1 MKIFKIN
8 QKYIKLFINNSI
20 FLIFFFL
27 TVSCEKH
34 NNSTSTMSENLL
46 RFLNSKNYDS
56 KFIAHA
62 AGGINFDTYTNS
74 VEALE
79 KSIDNG
85 YRLIEIDLMETS
97 DNFFI
102 GGHHDWPSFKKK
114 LTNYEYQ
121 NNNKA
126 MTLDEVKN
134 SKVYNKYRP
143 LTIDYIN
150 EIFSKN
156 KNLFLVTDKS
166 NNFKK
171 IISDFTFDKNRI
183 IVEIFGRENY
193 FLSIKEGI
201 TNPMFSATISD
212 YDFILAN
219 NIKLIAIPS
228 HDLIKNKNKYK
239 KLLKK
244 NVFIFVYTSN
254 NKKFIQEHIDVNV
267 SGFYTDFWD
276 LKKNVC
282 TSKTCITY

>member
-27 TVSCEKH
+27 PFLAKKH

-102 GGHHDWPSFKKK
+102 GGHHDWPSFKK
-114 LTNYEYQ
+114 N
-121 NNNKA
+121 
-126 MTLDEVKN
+126 
-134 SKVYNKYRP
+134 
-143 LTIDYIN
+143 
-150 EIFSKN
+150 
-156 KNLFLVTDKS
+156 
-166 NNFKK
+166 
-171 IISDFTFDKNRI
+171 
-183 IVEIFGRENY
+183 
-193 FLSIKEGI
+193 
-201 TNPMFSATISD
+201 
-212 YDFILAN
+212 
-219 NIKLIAIPS
+219 
-228 HDLIKNKNKYK
+228 
-239 KLLKK
+239 
-244 NVFIFVYTSN
+244 
-254 NKKFIQEHIDVNV
+254 
-267 SGFYTDFWD
+267 
-276 LKKNVC
+276 
-282 TSKTCITY
+282 

>member
-1 MKIFKIN
+1 MKIFKID
-8 QKYIKLFINNSI
+8 QKYIKLFINN
-20 FLIFFFL
+20 FIFFIIFIFN
-27 TVSCEKH
+27 VSCEKN
-34 NNSTSTMSENLL
+34 NNSKLAMSENLL
-46 RFLNSKNYDS
+46 RFLNNKNFES

-97 DNFFI
+97 DSFFI

-121 NNNKA
+121 NNDKA
-126 MTLDEVKN
+126 MTLEEVKN

-201 TNPMFSATISD
+201 ANPMFSATISD

-254 NKKFIQEHIDVNV
+254 NKMFIQEHIDINV

-276 LKKNVC
+276 LKRNIC
-282 TSKTCITY
+282 TSNTCITY

>member
-1 MKIFKIN
+1 MKIFKID
-8 QKYIKLFINNSI
+8 QKYIKLFINNFIFFII
-20 FLIFFFL
+20 FLFN
-27 TVSCEKH
+27 VSCEKH
-34 NNSTSTMSENLL
+34 NNSKLTMSENLL
-46 RFLNSKNYDS
+46 RFLNNKNFES

-74 VEALE
+74 IEALE

-121 NNNKA
+121 NNDKA

-201 TNPMFSATISD
+201 ANPMFSATISD

-276 LKKNVC
+276 
-282 TSKTCITY
+282 